1 MANQKNHDEQMTD
14 ESKDE
19 RTNKSQT
26 GDPGRTASK
35 AEGDR
40 ETVDED
46 LRDKE
51 RGGLNQ
57 KS

>member
-1 MANQKNHDEQMTD
+1 MANQKTQDERMSDEQT
-14 ESKDE
+14 S
-19 RTNKSQT
+19 KSQT

-40 ETVDED
+40 ETIEQD

-51 RGGLNQ
+51 RGGELNQ

>member
-1 MANQKNHDEQMTD
+1 MANQKTHSERMTD
-14 ESKDE
+14 EQ
-19 RTNKSQT
+19 TTKSQT
-26 GDPGRTASK
+26 GDPASTASK

-40 ETVDED
+40 ETVEQD

-51 RGGLNQ
+51 RGGELNQ